1 MNSLALSAFITS
13 GISLILGGIAFFGKR
28 KDNITISYALL
39 TISFFVW
46 IFGIGMEVEAVN
58 KEWGLFWNRWL
69 YSGAIFVPTF
79 FIHFIQAYL
88 GKIKRNQLVLCYII
102 STLLFIFNFTNLFVR
117 DVVPKGSFNYA
128 SIPGIVYPFYVLY
141 FSVIFIYCTYFIIK
155 EFKNSIGIRRAQ
167 LKFIILAYGIGFL
180 GGSTNFLLVFDILDA
195 PPVGN
200 YFIGLYLVI
209 LFYAIVKHRL
219 MDINIV
225 FTKGT
230 TYIFLLLL
238 LFIPLLLIS
247 ILSQTLSFGRIS
259 YLHTLIVF
267 LLLFLAATLFG
278 RIKPGAEKAAEQ
290 ILFKNRY
297 DYRDTLGKFSKVLVS
312 ILDLQSL
319 SKRIVDT
326 ITQTMGVEKASLFL
340 LSEEKGGYN
349 LYESRNVSTTAS
361 TQHLPNDD
369 PLPLY
374 LHKVG
379 EIIIREEL
387 AKRVHIPAISNVV
400 HKMSLLEAEVSI
412 PLLWKEQLI
421 GMINLSHKFTKDIYS
436 REDIELLSTLA
447 NQTAIAIENAR
458 LYEDLKRSK
467 SYIRRADRLA
477 SLGTLTA
484 GLAHEIRNPLVAIKT
499 FTHLLPER
507 IDDQEFRDKFLQIA
521 SGEVDRISSLVTEL
535 LDFARTSDPKLE
547 MENINIILDGMI
559 LLVSTEANKKQINVN
574 KTYDSNLPS
583 VQIDREQMKQV
594 FLNILLNAIEAT
606 PEKGK
611 ITVGTRAFLK
621 PSGEPYVQI
630 EFTDTGSGIPQDQ
643 LEEIFNPFF
652 TTKTTGSGLGLSI
665 SNQIVQDH
673 KGYIDVESQMGK
685 GSSFFVNLPVNQD
698 HPKRRKADSENNQG
712 VSDTFEKRRM
722 NKS

>member
-1 MNSLALSAFITS
+1 MNPLAISAFFTAITC
-13 GISLILGGIAFFGKR
+13 LILGGIVLFSKRGK
-28 KDNITISYALL
+28 DISRSYVLL
-39 TISFFVW
+39 TIGFFVW
-46 IFGIGMEVEAVN
+46 IFGIGMEIGASN
-58 KEWGLFWNRWL
+58 KNWGLFWNRWL
-69 YSGAIFVPTF
+69 YSGAIFIPTF
-79 FIHFIQAYL
+79 FLQFVQSYL
-88 GKIKRNQLVLCYII
+88 GKMKRNLLISCYII
-102 STLLFIFNFTNLFVR
+102 SIVLLIFNFTPLFVK

-128 SIPGIVYPFYVLY
+128 SIPGIIFPFFVCYFFSAIVYSFFL
-141 FSVIFIYCTYFIIK
+141 IIK
-155 EFKNSIGIRRAQ
+155 ELKNSVGIKRNQ
-167 LKFIILAYGIGFL
+167 LKSLLLGSVIGFT
-180 GGSTNFLLVFDILDA
+180 GGSTNYLLVFEVFHI
-195 PPVGN
+195 PPIGN
-200 YFIGLYLVI
+200 YFLALGLFI
-209 LFYAIVKHRL
+209 HFYAIIRHR
-219 MDINIV
+219 DINIV
-225 FTKGT
+225 LTKGA
-230 TYIFLLLL
+230 TYGLITLLLL
-238 LFIPLLLIS
+238 IPSATLVILGQRHLFKEINYVSLIILLLI
-247 ILSQTLSFGRIS
+247 
-259 YLHTLIVF
+259 
-267 LLLFLAATLFG
+267 LLVVADLFQKV
-278 RIKPGAEKAAEQ
+278 KPRTERAVERF
-290 ILFKNRY
+290 LFKDRY
-297 DYRDTLGKFSKVLVS
+297 DYRDTLGKFSKALVS

-319 SKRIVDT
+319 SKRIIDT
-326 ITQTMGVEKASLFL
+326 VTQTMGVEKASLFL
-340 LSEEKGGYN
+340 ISEEKGGYN
-349 LYESRNVSTTAS
+349 LCESKNVKITTS
-361 TQHLPNDD
+361 TQYLLKQD

-374 LHKVG
+374 LQKVG

-387 AKRVHIPAISNVV
+387 AKRTHIPVINTVV
-400 HKMSLLEAEVSI
+400 HRMSLLEAEVCI
-412 PLLWKEQLI
+412 PLIWKEQLI

-507 IDDQEFRDKFLQIA
+507 INDQEFRDKFLQIT

-574 KTYDSNLPS
+574 KTYDSNLPF
-583 VQIDREQMKQV
+583 VQIDREQIKQV

-621 PSGEPYVQI
+621 PNGEPYVQI

-673 KGYIDVESQMGK
+673 KGYIDVESQIGK
-685 GSSFFVNLPVNQD
+685 GSSFFINLPVTQE
-698 HPKRRKADSENNQG
+698 HPKRRKADSENNQEI
-712 VSDTFEKRRM
+712 SDVFGKRRM
-722 NKS
+722 NKN

>member
-1 MNSLALSAFITS
+1 MVYLLKDNSLRL
-13 GISLILGGIAFFGKR
+13 FFGR
-28 KDNITISYALL
+28 MGFAAAGIIPTAFL
-39 TISFFVW
+39 FF
-46 IFGIGMEVEAVN
+46 
-58 KEWGLFWNRWL
+58 
-69 YSGAIFVPTF
+69 
-79 FIHFIQAYL
+79 
-88 GKIKRNQLVLCYII
+88 
-102 STLLFIFNFTNLFVR
+102 TLLFPEEKMKLGSLRLLLLVLPSLFFFGLSFTNQIVSSLGSGSRMFNYGPFYPLFSIYFVGFMLLCFVFLLGSYRKAVGLVRLQIKYCLLGMFLTAGLGVSTNLFL
-117 DVVPKGSFNYA
+117 PMAGISKFNWVGPP
-128 SIPGIVYPFYVLY
+128 S
-141 FSVIFIYCTYFIIK
+141 SVIMVGFTTY
-155 EFKNSIGIRRAQ
+155 S
-167 LKFIILAYGIGFL
+167 
-180 GGSTNFLLVFDILDA
+180 
-195 PPVGN
+195 
-200 YFIGLYLVI
+200 
-209 LFYAIVKHRL
+209 IVKHRL

-225 FTKGT
+225 LAKGT
-230 TYIFLLLL
+230 TYFFLLVL
-238 LFIPLLLIS
+238 LFIPLLLVA
-247 ILSQTLSFGRIS
+247 ILSQKLSFGNIS

-278 RIKPGAEKAAEQ
+278 RLKPSAEKVAEQ
-290 ILFKNRY
+290 ILFKDRY
-297 DYRDTLGKFSKVLVS
+297 DYRDTLGKFSKALVS

-319 SKRIVDT
+319 SKRMIDT

-340 LSEEKGGYN
+340 ISEEKEGYN
-349 LYESRNVSTTAS
+349 LCESKNVNITTS
-361 TQHLPNDD
+361 TQYLPKDD
-369 PLPLY
+369 PLPFY
-374 LHKVG
+374 LQKVG
-379 EIIIREEL
+379 EITIREEL
-387 AKRVHIPAISNVV
+387 AKRAHIPVINDVV
-400 HKMSLLEAEVSI
+400 NKMSLLEAEVSI
-412 PLLWKEQLI
+412 PLLWKERLI

-507 IDDQEFRDKFLQIA
+507 IDDQEFRDKFLHIA

-559 LLVSTEANKKQINVN
+559 LLVSTEANKKQINVI

-611 ITVGTRAFLK
+611 IIVGTRAFLK
-621 PSGEPYVQI
+621 PGGEPYVQI

-643 LEEIFNPFF
+643 VEEIFNPFF

-673 KGYIDVESQMGK
+673 KGYIDVESQVGK
-685 GSSFFVNLPVNQD
+685 GSSFFINLPVNQE
-698 HPKRRKADSENNQG
+698 HPKRRKADSENNQN
-712 VSDTFEKRRM
+712 VSDVLETLRT

>member
-1 MNSLALSAFITS
+1 MKPGSYRRIRLSFSVLAWAGAGWALSFFMVYFFKGEPLRLFWGRMGFATS
-13 GISLILGGIAFFGKR
+13 GIIPAAFLIFAFLFPREQRDINLTKVMTFGWLPLLFLGLSFTDQIVSSLGVSPKMFDYGPLYPFFSIYLTGFMILGFLFLIQTYRKAVGIERLQVKYCLLGMFF
-28 KDNITISYALL
+28 TSAPAL
-39 TISFFVW
+39 I
-46 IFGIGMEVEAVN
+46 N
-58 KEWGLFWNRWL
+58 
-69 YSGAIFVPTF
+69 
-79 FIHFIQAYL
+79 
-88 GKIKRNQLVLCYII
+88 
-102 STLLFIFNFTNLFVR
+102 NLFLPMAGVSSLNWLGPPFTMIMLGFTAYSIVR
-117 DVVPKGSFNYA
+117 
-128 SIPGIVYPFYVLY
+128 
-141 FSVIFIYCTYFIIK
+141 
-155 EFKNSIGIRRAQ
+155 
-167 LKFIILAYGIGFL
+167 
-180 GGSTNFLLVFDILDA
+180 
-195 PPVGN
+195 
-200 YFIGLYLVI
+200 
-209 LFYAIVKHRL
+209 HRL

-230 TYIFLLLL
+230 TYIFLLVL

-247 ILSQTLSFGRIS
+247 ILSQELFFGKIS

-278 RIKPGAEKAAEQ
+278 RMKPSAEKAVQQ
-290 ILFKNRY
+290 ILFRDRY
-297 DYRDTLGKFSKVLVS
+297 DYRDTLGQFSKALVS

-319 SKRIVDT
+319 SKRIIDT
-326 ITQTMGVEKASLFL
+326 VTRTMGVEKASLFL
-340 LSEEKGGYN
+340 ISEEKGGYS
-349 LYESRNVSTTAS
+349 LQESKNVNRAGSP
-361 TQHLPNDD
+361 QHLPNDD
-369 PLPLY
+369 PLPFY
-374 LHKVG
+374 LQKTG

-387 AKRVHIPAISNVV
+387 AKRAHIPVINNVV
-400 HKMSLLEAEVSI
+400 NKMSLLEAEVSI

-458 LYEDLKRSK
+458 LFEDLKRSK
-467 SYIRRADRLA
+467 SYVRRADRLA

-559 LLVSTEANKKQINVN
+559 LLVSTEANKKQINVD
-574 KTYDSNLPS
+574 KIYDSNLPF

-621 PSGEPYVQI
+621 PGGEPYVQI
-630 EFTDTGSGIPQDQ
+630 EFTDTGSGIPQDE

-652 TTKTTGSGLGLSI
+652 TTKKTGSGLGLSI

-673 KGYIDVESQMGK
+673 KGYIDVESQVGK
-685 GSSFFVNLPVNQD
+685 GSSFFVNLPVNQE
-698 HPKRRKADSENNQG
+698 HPKRRKADLENSQG
-712 VSDTFEKRRM
+712 ISDPFEKRRI

>member
-1 MNSLALSAFITS
+1 MNPLAVSAFFTAITC
-13 GISLILGGIAFFGKR
+13 LVLGGMVFFRKR
-28 KDNITISYALL
+28 GEDISRSYLL
-39 TISFFVW
+39 FLMSVFVW
-46 IFGIGMEVEAVN
+46 IFGIGMEIEAPN
-58 KEWGLFWNRWL
+58 KNWGLFWNQWL
-69 YSGAIFVPTF
+69 YSGAIFIPTF
-79 FIHFIQAYL
+79 FIQFVQSYL
-88 GKIKRNQLVLCYII
+88 GKIRRNPLTSCYII
-102 STLLFIFNFTNLFVR
+102 SIVLLIFNFTPLFVK

-128 SIPGIVYPFYVLY
+128 SVPGIIFPFFALY
-141 FSVIFIYCTYFIIK
+141 FFLGLIYSFFLIIK
-155 EFKNSIGIRRAQ
+155 ELRNSVGIKRNQ
-167 LKFIILAYGIGFL
+167 LKFVLLGSVIGFS
-180 GGSTNFLLVFDILDA
+180 GGSTNYLLVFDVIHI
-195 PPVGN
+195 PPIGN
-200 YFIGLYLVI
+200 YFLALGLFI
-209 LFYAIVKHRL
+209 HFYAIIRHR
-219 MDINIV
+219 DINIV
-225 FTKGT
+225 LTKGA
-230 TYIFLLLL
+230 TYGLTGLLLL
-238 LFIPLLLIS
+238 IPSATLVILGQRHLFKEINYVSSMILLLI
-247 ILSQTLSFGRIS
+247 
-259 YLHTLIVF
+259 
-267 LLLFLAATLFG
+267 LLLVADLFQKV
-278 RIKPGAEKAAEQ
+278 KPRTERAVERF
-290 ILFKNRY
+290 LFKDRY
-297 DYRDTLGKFSKVLVS
+297 DYRDTLGKFSKALVS

-319 SKRIVDT
+319 SKRIIDT

-340 LSEEKGGYN
+340 ISEEKGGYN
-349 LYESRNVSTTAS
+349 LCESKNVKITTS
-361 TQHLPNDD
+361 TQYLPKDD

-374 LHKVG
+374 LQKVG

-387 AKRVHIPAISNVV
+387 AKRVHIPVINNVV
-400 HKMSLLEAEVSI
+400 NEMSSLEAEVSI
-412 PLLWKEQLI
+412 PLMWKEQLI
-421 GMINLSHKFTKDIYS
+421 GMINLSHKFTRDIYS
-436 REDIELLSTLA
+436 GEDIELLNTLA

-559 LLVSTEANKKQINVN
+559 LLVSTETNKKQINVD
-574 KTYDSNLPS
+574 KTYDFNLPF
-583 VQIDREQMKQV
+583 VEIDREQMKQV

-611 ITVGTRAFLK
+611 ITIRTRSFLK
-621 PSGEPYVQI
+621 PGGEPYVQI
-630 EFTDTGSGIPQDQ
+630 EFTDTGCGIPSDQ
-643 LEEIFNPFF
+643 IEEIFNPFF

-685 GSSFFVNLPVNQD
+685 GSSFFVNLPVNQN
-698 HPKRRKADSENNQG
+698 HPKRRKDDSENNRDI
-712 VSDTFEKRRM
+712 SDVLEKRRM